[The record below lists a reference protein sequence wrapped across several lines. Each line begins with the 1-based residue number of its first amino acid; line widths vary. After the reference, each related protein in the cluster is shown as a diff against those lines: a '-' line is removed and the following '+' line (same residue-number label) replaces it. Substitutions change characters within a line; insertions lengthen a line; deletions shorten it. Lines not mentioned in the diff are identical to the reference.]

1 MLRICGKGFMRYQV
15 RMIMG
20 ALVQLGRGLLSIHD
34 IESSLLDGTD
44 IKISY
49 VAPGSGLVLH
59 QLEFE

>member
-1 MLRICGKGFMRYQV
+1 
-15 RMIMG
+15 MG
-20 ALVQLGRGLLSIHD
+20 ALILLGRGLLTIHD

-59 QLEFE
+59 RLEFE